1 MPCLPPSGTTRFRFA
16 VHNPA
21 PAKSGLLI
29 GLIDAVLPNLSLAL
43 GPWVSPL
50 ALPFRSETVC
60 SRDRASRTT
69 RLIGPLELIEHTPST
84 PSTQFCKWP
93 PPETRLLCVQT
104 SVATG
109 PAKYHRRGKG
119 THVSMKTSSEGSKL
133 RRGYGACHGP
143 FLGIRNIHK

>member
-29 GLIDAVLPNLSLAL
+29 GPCPGSLGFAL
-43 GPWVSPL
+43 GASFSFRNGVS
-50 ALPFRSETVC
+50 
-60 SRDRASRTT
+60 SRTT